1 MKMTTKKIMGFL
13 LLIAAALT
21 LHPAHPAQAAYTGML
36 GYQKNLKNGF
46 EEIAVYSPADE
57 RGYYE
62 AYVDGIY
69 GKTCKNIKATSSDKK
84 IAAVKYSAK
93 SQCFVLTPKKPGT
106 VRLTFSATKKGKTI
120 KCKGTVQIVKFKN
133 PAKKLSIN
141 GKNYA
146 NKVKTAHAV
155 LHMKPKEEK
164 VKFQYKLQ
172 PGWELESAYGEA
184 RKPSYGMGFYRSVK
198 NNKTYN
204 LQKEGELL
212 IWMTLKNAKRGER
225 ADICLSLEQ

>member
-1 MKMTTKKIMGFL
+1 M
-13 LLIAAALT
+13 
-21 LHPAHPAQAAYTGML
+21 
-36 GYQKNLKNGF
+36 
-46 EEIAVYSPADE
+46 
-57 RGYYE
+57 
-62 AYVDGIY
+62 
-69 GKTCKNIKATSSDKK
+69 
-84 IAAVKYSAK
+84 
-93 SQCFVLTPKKPGT
+93 
-106 VRLTFSATKKGKTI
+106 
-120 KCKGTVQIVKFKN
+120 KFKN
-133 PAKKLSIN
+133 PVKKLSIN

-146 NKVKTAHAV
+146 KKVKTAHAV
-155 LHMKPKEEK
+155 VHIKPKEEK

-184 RKPSYGMGFYRSVK
+184 RKPSYEMGFYRSVK